1 MFQHGVYFF
10 ANVKSCMYPQS
21 LSTAACRM
29 HYITY
34 ITLVYIISRRS
45 IYFDQC
51 QVYYRH
57 W

>member
-1 MFQHGVYFF
+1 MFQHGVNFF

-21 LSTAACRM
+21 LNTAACRM